1 MLYRTLRYFRSS
13 CALKRIETF
22 TIPQPGEGIAEVE
35 ILNWLI
41 KPGDKVSEYDVLCEA
56 RSDKGFIE
64 YKSEYDGFIKELLYK
79 PQDMAPIGGKLYR
92 IDIDDVKYPTRG
104 APAPSCAATES
115 HTNVPIPPL
124 EVAEEPKVLTTPAV
138 RHLAKANRIDL
149 KRVRPSGRDGRITKE
164 DVLRYMQNGE
174 SDETIPQQLES
185 VKAEAKIKQET
196 IVQEEPI
203 QRVVIIKGEDR
214 TKKLTALQKAMVKSM
229 TESLKIPHLT
239 YNEDVYMDNLIMV
252 RGQLKKQVP
261 DKVKLT
267 YMPFFM
273 KALSMAISDFPIV
286 NCSLSQDLND
296 YTEHS
301 SHNISIAMDTPA
313 GLMVPVV
320 KNCESLSILEIASE
334 IQRLQDLGK
343 KGRLTDCD
351 LRDGTISL
359 SNIGNIGG
367 TYNRPIIVSPQVM
380 IGGLGSMRPRLE
392 LSSGSVVEKQIICT
406 SWSADHR
413 ILDGASTARFVRRWK
428 ELIEQPSLMLLSLK

>member
-35 ILNWLI
+35 ILSWLI

-64 YKSEYDGFIKELLYK
+64 YKSEYDGVIKELIYK
-79 PQDMAPIGGKLYR
+79 PQDMAPIGGQLYK
-92 IDIDDVKYPTRG
+92 IDIDDVKYPPRG
-104 APAPSCAATES
+104 APAPSCAATAS

-149 KRVRPSGRDGRITKE
+149 KRVRPTGRDGRITKE

-174 SDETIPQQLES
+174 RDEAIAQQLES
-185 VKAEAKIKQET
+185 VKAEAEIKQEA

-203 QRVVIIKGEDR
+203 QRVVINKGEDR

-239 YNEDVYMDNLIMV
+239 YNEDVYMDNLITV
-252 RGQLKKQVP
+252 REQLKKQVP

-286 NCSLSQDLND
+286 NCSLSSDLSD

-343 KGRLTDCD
+343 KGRLADCD
-351 LRDGTISL
+351 LRGGTISL

-413 ILDGASTARFVRRWK
+413 IIDGATTARFVRRWK
-428 ELIEQPSLMLLSLK
+428 ELVEQPSLMLLSLK